1 MGVYITYKQLTEKPG
16 TPVPECN
23 SKKRGERLKIS
34 QTNGIPIY
42 KQIADAFRTDILA
55 GIYKQ
60 GEYLPSIREL
70 ARDLRISVITTM
82 KAYEQLEAEG
92 LVTAS
97 QGKGFYVNAQ
107 DSEMLKEQHLRK
119 VEDSLTSAIEAAK
132 IAGMNDEELIEML
145 RTLLSMSIM

>member
-1 MGVYITYKQLTEKPG
+1 M
-16 TPVPECN
+16 
-23 SKKRGERLKIS
+23 KIS
-34 QTNGIPIY
+34 QTNGIRLY

-55 GIYKQ
+55 GKYKQ
-60 GEYLPSIREL
+60 GEFLPSIREL

-107 DSEMLKEQHLRK
+107 DSEMLREQHLRK
-119 VEDSLTSAIEAAK
+119 VEDSLVSAIEAAK
-132 IAGMNDEELIEML
+132 IAGMSNEELLMTL
-145 RTLLSMSIM
+145 RTLLSMEV